1 MVWVRD
7 NKMIATAPRGLELV
21 EYFADFLST
30 EEGMLV
36 SEEIKR
42 RS

>member
-1 MVWVRD
+1 MVWVKD
-7 NKMIATAPRGLELV
+7 NKMIVTAPRGLGLV
-21 EYFADFLST
+21 EYFADFLGT

-36 SEEIKR
+36 AEEIKR